1 MAIDRLKKLI
11 EAYDKAPE
19 IFHATRYWKSAVD
32 ETIKEIEN
40 ADLTKMRSGHYPIF
54 AKFGFYEYVYKN
66 PYINFFK
73 KKLFTSVFPY
83 IEKFQLPYF
92 LQLSDIREMAFK
104 HCTDAAKL
112 TNALPVTNIET
123 STYGAPGDLFEIN
136 GRNYTMMFLS
146 YYLRYAFAYKHICF
160 KGNEVI
166 VELGS
171 GSGLQVEVLK
181 KLYPDITILCFDL
194 PGQLFLCEEY
204 LKNALGENSIVSANV
219 TLQFTDLSSIEK
231 GKVYM
236 LGNWQFPL
244 LKDFQFDVFWNAA
257 SFGEMEPHV
266 VKNYLSYIL
275 DKPEWIY
282 LLQARKGK
290 ESAAN
295 SGVEKPIKFEDYNE
309 MLNGYQLTEEEDA
322 YFSHMKMHQSGGY
335 FQAVW
340 KKLIA

>member
-1 MAIDRLKKLI
+1 MAIDRLEKLI
-11 EAYDKAPE
+11 EAYGKAPE

-32 ETIKEIEN
+32 ETIKEIQN
-40 ADLTKMRSGHYPIF
+40 ADLTKMRSGQYPIF

-66 PYINFFK
+66 PYTNSFK
-73 KKLFTSVFPY
+73 KKLFNSVYPY

-104 HCTDAAKL
+104 HCIDAAKL

-123 STYGAPGDLFEIN
+123 STYGAPGDLFKIN
-136 GRNYTMMFLS
+136 GKNYTMMFLS
-146 YYLRYAFAYKHICF
+146 YYLRYAFAYKHIRF
-160 KGNEVI
+160 KGNEII

-204 LKNALGENSIVSANV
+204 LKNALRENSVVSADI
-219 TLQFTDLSSIEK
+219 TLQFTDLSSIQK
-231 GKVYM
+231 GNVYM
-236 LGNWQFPL
+236 FGNWQFPL

-266 VKNYLSYIL
+266 VKNYLSCIL
-275 DKPEWIY
+275 DKPEWIF

-309 MLNGYQLTEEEDA
+309 MLKGYQLIEEEDA

-340 KKLIA
+340 KN